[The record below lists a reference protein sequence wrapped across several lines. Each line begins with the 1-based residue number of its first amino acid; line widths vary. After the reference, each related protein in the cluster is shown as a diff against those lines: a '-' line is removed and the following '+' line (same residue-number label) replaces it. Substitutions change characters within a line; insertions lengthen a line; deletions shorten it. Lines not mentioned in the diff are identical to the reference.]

1 MRVSL
6 KAVNGVDSVD
16 VSLEKGLAVVKMK
29 PGNTVTF
36 KQLNDAISKNGF
48 TMKDSNAAI
57 AGIITRANG
66 KTVLQV
72 SGSKEELEL
81 VPDASATPIAS
92 SAIGNLVSVVGTIPE
107 PAKGKTVDSVRYRSI
122 ETQSK

>member
-1 MRVSL
+1 VRVSL

-16 VSLEKGLAVVKMK
+16 VSLEKGLAVMKMK
-29 PGNTVTF
+29 PGNTVTL

-57 AGIITRANG
+57 AGTIGRANG

-72 SGSKEELEL
+72 SGSNEELEL
-81 VPDASATPIAS
+81 VPDSGGKPIAS
-92 SAIGNLVSVVGTIPE
+92 AVIGNPALVVGMIPE
-107 PAKGKTVDSVRYRSI
+107 PPKGKTADLMRYRSV